1 MSKDVQTVGEL
12 REHLMDKATT
22 DLDFRAQLIADPK
35 AAIKNE
41 LGLEIPGGFTIKVHE
56 DQPET
61 SHLVLPPAATLGEE
75 DLERAAGG
83 ATYLWSDR
91 HGGRFVR
98 TDSLATF
105 WDDVNGPTYYKYGQ
119 QVDGPDD

>member
-83 ATYLWSDR
+83 EIYRWSDR
-91 HGGRFVR
+91 SGRYVR
-98 TDSLATF
+98 QDNLATF

>member
-22 DLDFRAQLIADPK
+22 DMDFRARLIADPK

-41 LGLEIPGGFTIKVHE
+41 LGLEIPAGFTVNVHE
-56 DQPET
+56 DQPDT

-83 ATYLWSDR
+83 ATYLWNDS

-105 WDDVNGPTYYKYGQ
+105 WDDINGPTYYKYGQ
-119 QVDGPDD
+119 QVDGPD